1 MATTWWMVA
10 LVAAGCGGAGA
21 VPSAPAAAV
30 TNEAAASTFELDGV
44 TWLLD
49 GVVGERG
56 ERGNV
61 QDASGRTFWVT
72 RYEDGAGP
80 IDLANAREIMT
91 DGAADAIIRL
101 ATDGE
106 GGARYELVAS
116 DLAMTAGTM
125 GERLIDDPRG
135 DGSTIL
141 CAFEVRADAPDDA
154 WRVALEVCRTL
165 HPAAP

>member
-1 MATTWWMVA
+1 MATTWWVVA
-10 LVAAGCGGAGA
+10 LAAAGCGGGRAA
-21 VPSAPAAAV
+21 SAALPAADPD
-30 TNEAAASTFELDGV
+30 EAAASTFELDGV

-56 ERGNV
+56 DRG
-61 QDASGRTFWVT
+61 DLKDPIGRTFWVT
-72 RYEDGAGP
+72 RYENGAGP
-80 IDLANAREIMT
+80 IDLRNARALMT
-91 DGAADAIIRL
+91 DGAADAPVL
-101 ATDGE
+101 YATEGE
-106 GGARYELVAS
+106 DGARYELVAS